1 MACMP
6 LLAIGDDR
14 AWLARIDRML
24 ALRGE
29 LDWRGAFAV
38 DALPAEN
45 MPSTLLWL
53 VDGDGAPTARL
64 CARARDPAP
73 VRLYFY
79 RQLNIARLRR
89 CLQLGGSGCLAKRA
103 SFDVVLRAIGAA
115 NAGVFVVEAALLQ
128 QVLTGAPLAMEPS
141 QERRAGIAATPWGQ
155 LTARQREIVRWAAQG
170 LSNKQI
176 GQRLGISPETVKT
189 HLHHV
194 FDREGI
200 SGRIAV
206 LAAYR
211 RATGGRRR
219 EDV

>member
-1 MACMP
+1 
-6 LLAIGDDR
+6 
-14 AWLARIDRML
+14 
-24 ALRGE
+24 
-29 LDWRGAFAV
+29 
-38 DALPAEN
+38 
-45 MPSTLLWL
+45 
-53 VDGDGAPTARL
+53 
-64 CARARDPAP
+64 
-73 VRLYFY
+73 
-79 RQLNIARLRR
+79 
-89 CLQLGGSGCLAKRA
+89 
-103 SFDVVLRAIGAA
+103 
-115 NAGVFVVEAALLQ
+115 
-128 QVLTGAPLAMEPS
+128 MEPS

-219 EDV
+219 ERSEEHTSELQSLMRISYAVFCCKQQNKIA